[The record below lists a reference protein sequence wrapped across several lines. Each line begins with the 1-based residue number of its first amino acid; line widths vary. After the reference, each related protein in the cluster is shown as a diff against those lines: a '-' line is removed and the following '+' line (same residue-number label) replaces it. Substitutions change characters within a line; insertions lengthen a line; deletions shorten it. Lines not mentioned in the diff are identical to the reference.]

1 MHKTVEIK
9 APQKFET
16 PTKLKLTFIALAAL
30 GALAFVFLLFK
41 DPTRAWQSY
50 LLGTVYFVS
59 VALIGLFF
67 IAIHFLTQSGWS
79 VNVRRLFEAT
89 AAYIPVAAVL
99 TLILMLFGV
108 GYLFSWLNP
117 EVVAKDSLLLHK
129 QGYLNPTFFWIRFI
143 VFFGGWIL
151 FNHFIV
157 NGTRKQD
164 QTGDKSLV
172 KAIVPKSVGYIMF
185 FALSFSFFAVDFLM
199 SLEPH
204 WFSTIFGIYLFGG
217 ASQTFFAMMIIATIF
232 LIKRGYYNGMV
243 NENHIHDMAKYMLGF
258 TVFWAYIAFSQFM
271 LIWYA
276 NLPEETIF
284 FVHRMEGP
292 WAVMSVALIILKFVI
307 PFLALL
313 PRWAKRDMNYIRII
327 CGLIIITQFLDLHWL
342 IYPNFD
348 DHAVQLNGFDVA
360 VFLGFLGIFGLT
372 FTNYLSKNSLIPMND
387 PYIEESAAHEV
398 VYH

>member
-16 PTKLKLTFIALAAL
+16 PAKLKMTFSVLAAL
-30 GALAFVFLLFK
+30 GTLAFIFLLFK
-41 DPTRAWQSY
+41 DPTRAWQAY
-50 LLGTVYFVS
+50 LLSSVYFLS

-67 IAIHFLTQSGWS
+67 VAIHFLTQAGWS
-79 VNVRRLFEAT
+79 VNVRRLFEAA
-89 AAYIPVAAVL
+89 AAYIPIAAGL
-99 TLILMLFGV
+99 TLVLMLFGV
-108 GYLFSWLNP
+108 GYLYSWLNP
-117 EVVAKDSLLLHK
+117 ETVANDPLLIHK
-129 QGYLNPTFFWIRFI
+129 KGYLNPTFFWIRVI
-143 VFFGGWIL
+143 IFFVGWIL
-151 FNHFIV
+151 FSRLII
-157 NGTRKQD
+157 GGSRKQD

-172 KAIVPKSVGYIMF
+172 KAIVPRCVGFIVF
-185 FALSFSFFAVDFLM
+185 FAMSFSFFGVDFLM

-204 WFSTIFGIYLFGG
+204 WFSTIFGVYLFGG
-217 ASQTFFAMMIIATIF
+217 SSQTFFAMMILATIF

-243 NENHIHDMAKYMLGF
+243 NENHVHDMAKYMLGF

-284 FVHRMEGP
+284 FIHRMEGA
-292 WAVMSVALIILKFVI
+292 WAVMSVALIILKFAI

-313 PRWAKRDMNYIRII
+313 PRWAKRDLNYIRII
-327 CGLIIITQFLDLHWL
+327 CTLIIITQFLDLHWL

-348 DHAVQLNGFDVA
+348 AHAVQLNAFDVA

-398 VYH
+398 VY

>member
-16 PTKLKLTFIALAAL
+16 PAKLKMTFSVLAAL
-30 GALAFVFLLFK
+30 GALAFIFLLFK
-41 DPTRAWQSY
+41 DPTRAWQAY
-50 LLGTVYFVS
+50 LLSSVYFLS

-67 IAIHFLTQSGWS
+67 VAIHFLTQAGWS
-79 VNVRRLFEAT
+79 VNVRRLFEAA
-89 AAYIPVAAVL
+89 AAYIPIAAGL

-108 GYLFSWLNP
+108 GYLYSWLNP
-117 EVVAKDSLLLHK
+117 ETVANDPLLIHK
-129 QGYLNPTFFWIRFI
+129 KGYLNPTFFWIRVI
-143 VFFGGWIL
+143 LFFVGWIL
-151 FNHFIV
+151 FSRLII
-157 NGTRKQD
+157 GGSRKQD

-172 KAIVPKSVGYIMF
+172 KTIVPRCVGFIVF
-185 FALSFSFFAVDFLM
+185 FAMSFSFFGVDFLM

-204 WFSTIFGIYLFGG
+204 WFSTIFGVYLFGG
-217 ASQTFFAMMIIATIF
+217 SSQTFFAMMILATIF

-243 NENHIHDMAKYMLGF
+243 NENHVHDMAKYMLGF

-284 FVHRMEGP
+284 FIHRMEGA
-292 WAVMSVALIILKFVI
+292 WAVMSVALIILKFAI

-313 PRWAKRDMNYIRII
+313 PRWAKRDLNYIRII
-327 CGLIIITQFLDLHWL
+327 CTLIIITQFLDLHWL

-348 DHAVQLNGFDVA
+348 AHAVQLNAFDVA

-398 VYH
+398 VY